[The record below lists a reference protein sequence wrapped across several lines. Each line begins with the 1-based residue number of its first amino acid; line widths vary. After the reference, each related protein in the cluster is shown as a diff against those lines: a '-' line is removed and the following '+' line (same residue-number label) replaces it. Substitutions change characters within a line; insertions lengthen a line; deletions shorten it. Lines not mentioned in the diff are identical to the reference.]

1 MPFRARRRLLKGMI
15 FGNAKGRFV
24 AFCAA
29 CALACA
35 AVACWGVFVEPNRLT
50 ETRLRVPVASW
61 AGTDK
66 RALLAVAGDFHFAPG
81 DEARAERIAAALAAA
96 DPDAVLLLGDFAKG
110 HSRAASME
118 PREIAA
124 RFRELAARVPVFA
137 VLGNHDA
144 YVGSRAVAE
153 ALREAGVRVFDGK
166 GACVATLRNGVR
178 VAFGGTLDPHGYFSE
193 FDADWVPRRPAEA
206 GAETPFVLLSHSP
219 DVAPFLNETVDLAVC
234 GHTHGGQICLPGGVP
249 VTTSCRGVGRA
260 FPAGLFRVPA
270 TGSALF
276 VTRGLGTSIVPARLF
291 CPPEIAFLEL
301 AP

>member
-1 MPFRARRRLLKGMI
+1 MI
-15 FGNAKGRFV
+15 FGNAKRRFV

-35 AVACWGVFVEPNRLT
+35 AVAGWSVFVEPNRLT

-61 AGTDK
+61 AGTEK
-66 RALLAVAGDFHFAPG
+66 RALLAVAGDFHFSPG
-81 DEARAERIAAALAAA
+81 DDARAERIVEAIAAA
-96 DPDAVLLLGDFAKG
+96 DPDAVLLLGDFVKG
-110 HSRAASME
+110 HSRASSME

-124 RFRELAARVPVFA
+124 HFRKLAARVPVFA

-144 YVGSRAVAE
+144 YVGSREIAE

-166 GACVATLRNGVR
+166 GACVVTLRNGAR
-178 VAFGGTLDPHGYFSE
+178 VAFGGTLDPHGYFSA
-193 FDADWVPRRPAEA
+193 FDADWVPRRPDDA
-206 GAETPFVLLSHSP
+206 GAATPFVLLSHSP
-219 DVAPFLNETVDLAVC
+219 DVAPFLNETVDLVVC

-249 VTTSCRGVGRA
+249 VSTSCRGVGRA
-260 FPAGLFRVPA
+260 FSAGLYRVPE
-270 TGSALF
+270 TGAALF

>member
-1 MPFRARRRLLKGMI
+1 MLGRLRRAEPSGGDSAACSRRVLG
-15 FGNAKGRFV
+15 GNGKARAACRRGRFS
-24 AFCAA
+24 FRPDD
-29 CALACA
+29 
-35 AVACWGVFVEPNRLT
+35 G
-50 ETRLRVPVASW
+50 S
-61 AGTDK
+61 
-66 RALLAVAGDFHFAPG
+66 
-81 DEARAERIAAALAAA
+81 RAERIADAIAAA
-96 DPDAVLLLGDFAKG
+96 NPDAVLLLGDFAKG
-110 HSRAASME
+110 HSRATSME
-118 PREIAA
+118 PRGVAA
-124 RFRELAARVPVFA
+124 CFRSLAARVPVFA

-144 YVGSRAVAE
+144 YVGSRALAE

-166 GACVATLRNGVR
+166 GACVATLRNGAR

-219 DVAPFLNETVDLAVC
+219 DVAPFLNGTVDLAVC

-260 FPAGLFRVPA
+260 FTAGLFRVPGA
-270 TGSALF
+270 GTPLF

-301 AP
+301 VP

>member
-1 MPFRARRRLLKGMI
+1 MI

-29 CALACA
+29 CALVCA
-35 AVACWGVFVEPNRLT
+35 AVACWGVFVEPNLLT

-61 AGTDK
+61 AGTEK
-66 RALLAVAGDFHFAPG
+66 RALLAVAGDFHFTPG
-81 DEARAERIAAALAAA
+81 DGGRAERIAAAIAAA

-110 HSRAASME
+110 HSRASSME
-118 PREIAA
+118 PRAIAA
-124 RFRELAARVPVFA
+124 HFRELAARVPVFA

-144 YVGSRAVAE
+144 YAGSRELAE
-153 ALREAGVRVFDGK
+153 ALRAAGVRVFDAK

-178 VAFGGTLDPHGYFSE
+178 VAFGGTLDPHGYFSA
-193 FDADWVPRRPAEA
+193 FDADWVPRRPDEA
-206 GAETPFVLLSHSP
+206 DAATAFVLLSHSP

-301 AP
+301 VP